1 MKRLRVD
8 ETVKEVSGQQ
18 LSNLYRQT
26 LPNTASAISYA
37 GAGAIKVVSEGMQSS
52 LYSSAPPVSYG
63 VMPAAAAPH
72 SGKPQAMQ
80 PLSVSNHSQMR
91 AQGASP
97 PSGPPQ
103 EPQQQQSPGNSF
115 QRLKVEDALSYLDL
129 VKFKFGSKPQV
140 YNDFLDI
147 MKEFKSQ
154 SIDTPGVI
162 QRVSSLFKGFP
173 DLIVGFN
180 TFLPPGYKIEVQ
192 RIDQGYSFQVSVSVP
207 SPTGTVSSD
216 TGQQKSAMIFKGT
229 GTINVAPTG
238 QPPGLPATQPL
249 SLPPQGPPVAPP
261 PQPVSATPLHP
272 SSYGTNAPIHNNVTS
287 GALTLSAAAVSQVL
301 QGHTDAPQNQPVE
314 FNHAINYVNKIK
326 VCINFANHC
335 LCTCVHL
342 T

>member
-8 ETVKEVSGQQ
+8 ETTKEGSGPP
-18 LSNLYRQT
+18 LTSSIYRQS
-26 LPNTASAISYA
+26 LPNTAPAISYS
-37 GAGAIKVVSEGMQSS
+37 GAGTLKVVGEGMQSS
-52 LYSSAPPVSYG
+52 IYPPPPPATYG

-80 PLSVSNHSQMR
+80 PLNVSSHTQIR

-97 PSGPPQ
+97 PSAPPQ
-103 EPQQQQSPGNSF
+103 EPQPQQQQQQSPGNNF

-129 VKFKFGSKPQV
+129 VKFKFGTKPQV

-192 RIDQGYSFQVSVSVP
+192 RSDRGYDFQVSVSMP
-207 SPTGTVSSD
+207 SPTGTMQSD
-216 TGQQKSAMIFKGT
+216 PTHQKSAMIFKGKHFSFV
-229 GTINVAPTG
+229 NV
-238 QPPGLPATQPL
+238 
-249 SLPPQGPPVAPP
+249 
-261 PQPVSATPLHP
+261 
-272 SSYGTNAPIHNNVTS
+272 
-287 GALTLSAAAVSQVL
+287 
-301 QGHTDAPQNQPVE
+301 
-314 FNHAINYVNKIK
+314 
-326 VCINFANHC
+326 
-335 LCTCVHL
+335 
-342 T
+342 